1 MNDIR
6 GDLDYPENFD
16 QGKRNLVRVSKEF
29 DPAVTVQ
36 SEVTN

>member
-1 MNDIR
+1 MTSVVIQNIR
-6 GDLDYPENFD
+6 ENFD
-16 QGKRNLVRVSKEF
+16 EGKRNLVRVSKKF

>member
-1 MNDIR
+1 MTSVAIQNIR
-6 GDLDYPENFD
+6 ENFD
-16 QGKRNLVRVSKEF
+16 EGKRNLVRVSKKF

>member
-1 MNDIR
+1 MTSVVIQTIR
-6 GDLDYPENFD
+6 ENFD
-16 QGKRNLVRVSKEF
+16 QGKRNLVRVNKEF

>member
-1 MNDIR
+1 MTSVVIQTIR
-6 GDLDYPENFD
+6 ENCD
-16 QGKRNLVRVSKEF
+16 VGKRNLVRVSKEF

>member
-1 MNDIR
+1 MTSVVIQTIR
-6 GDLDYPENFD
+6 ENFD
-16 QGKRNLVRVSKEF
+16 EGKRNLVQVSKEF